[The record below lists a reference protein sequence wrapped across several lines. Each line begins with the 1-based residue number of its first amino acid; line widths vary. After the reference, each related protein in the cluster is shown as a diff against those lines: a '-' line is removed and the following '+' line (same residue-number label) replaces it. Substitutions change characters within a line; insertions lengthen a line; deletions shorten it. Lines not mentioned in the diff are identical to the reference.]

1 MNGGQMKTPARGQAQ
16 PGQDNRSATAAGI
29 SEVSQPKGRAKRA
42 RLYQVHPG
50 GDGKP
55 FTVSLKGR
63 EAWALDQ
70 LIEAGAGGC
79 TPITHPAPRWSGYV
93 FGMRGYGIPIETI
106 HEPHGGEFAGTHGR
120 YILRARVVRVVG
132 GKRC

>member
-1 MNGGQMKTPARGQAQ
+1 MSGEQVKTPARGQAQ
-16 PGQDNRSATAAGI
+16 PGLENRSATAAGI
-29 SEVSQPKGRAKRA
+29 SKVSQPKGRAKRA
-42 RLYQVHPG
+42 GLYRIYPE

-70 LIEAGAGGC
+70 LIEAGAKGC

-93 FGMRGYGIPIETI
+93 FDLRGHGIPIETI
-106 HEPHGGEFAGTHGR
+106 HEKHGGEFAGTHGR
-120 YILRARVVRVVG
+120 YILRARVVKG
-132 GKRC
+132 GVE